1 MAESKIIDKIL
12 SDAKERADDVVLQAE
27 AKAKAILDGVV
38 SELNAWK
45 AEVFKRL
52 DGEEE
57 AVAVRRETVARLEAR
72 KIELGAKQK
81 VIDEVFKRAL
91 NKLIDLSEKEY
102 QNVIVGML
110 DYAEDGDIVT
120 VNKTC
125 KSMLPKVF
133 FTSYAK
139 LKGIKLGYNTAG
151 GNFEGGMILSN
162 GKVDKNFTFEAE
174 LRELREKLMP
184 EIVAKLF

>member
-12 SDAKERADDVVLQAE
+12 SDAKARANDAVSQAE
-27 AKAKAILDGVV
+27 EKAKAILDEAKNEVEV
-38 SELNAWK
+38 WK
-45 AEVFKRL
+45 EGVFKKL

-57 AVAVRRETVARLEAR
+57 AVATRRETVAKLEAR

-81 VIDEVFKRAL
+81 VLDEVFKRAL
-91 NKLIDLSEKEY
+91 SKLVELPEKEY
-102 QNVIVGML
+102 QDVIVGML

-120 VNKTC
+120 VKKSC
-125 KSMLPKVF
+125 KAMLPKVF

-162 GKVDKNFTFEAE
+162 GKVDKNLTFEAE
-174 LRELREKLMP
+174 LSELREKLMP

>member
-12 SDAKERADDVVLQAE
+12 ADAKARAEEVVAQAE
-27 AKAKAILDGVV
+27 AKAKAVLDGARVEV
-38 SELNAWK
+38 DAWK
-45 AEVFKRL
+45 EDVFKKL
-52 DGEEE
+52 DGEEQ
-57 AVAVRRETVARLEAR
+57 AVALRRETVAKLEAC
-72 KIELGAKQK
+72 KIELGAKQT

-91 NKLIDLSEKEY
+91 KKLVELSEKEY
-102 QNVIVGML
+102 QDVIVGML

-120 VNKTC
+120 VNKSC

-139 LKGIKLGYNTAG
+139 LKGIKLGYNTTG
-151 GNFEGGMILSN
+151 GNFAGGMILSN

-174 LRELREKLMP
+174 LGEIREKLMP
-184 EIVAKLF
+184 EIVAKLI

>member
-12 SDAKERADDVVLQAE
+12 SDAEARANESVSQAE
-27 AKAKAILDGVV
+27 AKAKAISDGAKNETD
-38 SELNAWK
+38 SWRNS
-45 AEVFKRL
+45 VFKKL
-52 DGEEE
+52 EGEED
-57 AVAVRRETVARLEAR
+57 AVIARRETVAMLEAK
-72 KIELGAKQK
+72 KIELGAKQAI
-81 VIDEVFKRAL
+81 IDEIFKRAL
-91 NKLIDLSEKEY
+91 SKLVELPEKEY
-102 QNVIVGML
+102 QDLVVGML
-110 DYAEDGDIVT
+110 DCAEGGDIVT
-120 VNKTC
+120 VRKSC

-151 GNFEGGMILSN
+151 GSFAGGIILSN

-174 LRELREKLMP
+174 LGELREKLMP

>member
-1 MAESKIIDKIL
+1 MAQSKIIDKIL
-12 SDAKERADDVVLQAE
+12 LDVEERAKAILSQAE
-27 AKAKAILDGVV
+27 EKAKAIVDCAK
-38 SELNAWK
+38 SEANT
-45 AEVFKRL
+45 FKTEQLKKL
-52 DGEEE
+52 DGEKD
-57 AVAVRRETVARLEAR
+57 AVLSRRETVANLEAR
-72 KIELGAKQK
+72 KIILGAKQDI
-81 VIDEVFKRAL
+81 IDEVFSRAL
-91 NKLIDLSEKEY
+91 KKLVDTPEKEY
-102 QNVIVGML
+102 QDMVVGML

-120 VNKTC
+120 VKKSC

-174 LRELREKLMP
+174 LGELREKLMP